1 MSADTTQ
8 RTRTGPEATDGNPGG
23 NLQAGLKNRHLS
35 MIAIGGV
42 IGAGLFVGSGAGI
55 ASTGP
60 GILLSYA
67 LAGVLVVM
75 VMRMLGEMAA
85 ADPQS
90 GSFSAYADRA
100 LGRWAGFSIGW
111 LYWFFWVVVLA
122 VEATAGAKI
131 LNGWMPGVPQWAF
144 ALLVMAV
151 LTATNLFSV
160 ASYGEFE
167 FWFAGIKV
175 VAIAAFIVIG
185 TLAVFGLLPGT
196 HAVGTTNLVGHNGG
210 FLPHGVGAVF
220 TGMLTVVFAFM
231 GSEIVTLAAGE
242 SADPEKAVSKA
253 TNSVIWRIGIFYLG
267 SIAIVVTLLPWDS
280 AAVKGS
286 PYVAVLE
293 HVGIPGAG
301 RVMDVIVLTA
311 VLSCLNS
318 GLYTASRMAFSLGR
332 RGDAPAAFAKVSSR
346 GVPTTATL
354 ASVVFGFVAVF
365 FNYTSPNT
373 VFQFLL
379 NSSGA
384 VALFVWVVICLSQL
398 RMRKIIERESPERLT
413 VRMWLYPYLTWATI
427 GLIGFVMVYMFTTE
441 DGRKQMYLS
450 LVAAAIVLAAA
461 PIVQRR
467 RAGRELAA
475 EAASGS

>member
-1 MSADTTQ
+1 MSANTTTQ
-8 RTRTGPEATDGNPGG
+8 AASPPETPGQGGPDGGSG
-23 NLQAGLKNRHLS
+23 QLKAGLKNRHLS

-131 LNGWMPGVPQWAF
+131 LNSWMPGVPQWAF
-144 ALLVMAV
+144 ALVVMAV

-175 VAIAAFIVIG
+175 VAIAAFIVVG
-185 TLAVFGLLPGT
+185 GLAVFGLLPGT
-196 HAVGTTNLVGHNGG
+196 EAVGTTNLTGNGG

-253 TNSVIWRIGIFYLG
+253 TNSVIWRIGVFYLG
-267 SIAIVVTLLPWDS
+267 SIAIVVTLLPWNDTS
-280 AAVKGS
+280 VKGS

-318 GLYTASRMAFSLGR
+318 GLYTASRMAFSLGQ
-332 RGDAPAAFAKVSSR
+332 RGDAPRAFARVSAD
-346 GVPTTATL
+346 GVPRTAIL
-354 ASVVFGFVAVF
+354 SSVVFGFVAVF
-365 FNYTSPNT
+365 FNYTSPDT
-373 VFQFLL
+373 IFKFLI

-384 VALFVWVVICLSQL
+384 VALFVWLVICFSQL
-398 RMRKIIERESPERLT
+398 RMRRIIERETPERLT

-427 GLIGFVMVYMFTTE
+427 GLIGFVMVYMFTDA
-441 DGRKQMYLS
+441 DGRTQMYLS
-450 LVAAAIVLAAA
+450 LVAAAIVLGASA
-461 PIVQRR
+461 VVDRR
-467 RAGRELAA
+467 RKAA
-475 EAASGS
+475 LQG

>member
-1 MSADTTQ
+1 MSTDTTKRSEIPRQ
-8 RTRTGPEATDGNPGG
+8 QEDNQ
-23 NLQAGLKNRHLS
+23 LQAGLKNRHLS

-55 ASTGP
+55 AATGP

-100 LGRWAGFSIGW
+100 LGRWAGFTIGW

-131 LNGWMPGVPQWAF
+131 LNGWVPSVPQWAF

-175 VAIAAFIVIG
+175 VAIAAFIVVG
-185 TLAVFGLLPGT
+185 ALAVFGLLPDT
-196 HAVGTTNLVGHNGG
+196 HAVGTSNLFGHGG

-242 SADPEKAVSKA
+242 SEDPERAVSKA

-267 SIAIVVTLLPWDS
+267 SILLVVTLLPWDS
-280 AAVKGS
+280 AKVAGS

-293 HVGIPGAG
+293 HVGIPGAAQL
-301 RVMDVIVLTA
+301 MNVIVLTA

-318 GLYTASRMAFSLGR
+318 GMYTASRMAFSLGQ
-332 RGDAPAAFAKVSSR
+332 RGDAPAAFAKVTSR
-346 GVPTTATL
+346 GVPRTAIL

-365 FNYTSPNT
+365 FNYTSPDT

-384 VALFVWVVICLSQL
+384 VALFVWLVICFSQL
-398 RMRKIIERESPERLT
+398 RMRRIIEREAPERLT

-427 GLIGFVMVYMFTTE
+427 GLIGFVVAYMFTDH
-441 DGRKQMYLS
+441 DGRIQMILS
-450 LVAAAIVLAAA
+450 LVAAAVVLVAARVVEA
-461 PIVQRR
+461 RR
-467 RAGRELAA
+467 KSRAALAD
-475 EAASGS
+475 